1 MENIN
6 ENANTDTNANTNT
19 NANTD
24 AKKSGFNPTIFLIVM
39 VIITAVCIVG
49 GCLLRYRMRGW
60 FGASNKVVQV
70 EESLNEFQAIHL
82 DADALEINIE
92 YGDTY
97 AYEYEGIEKLQP
109 KVDVSNGEL
118 TISQSIH
125 HWGFDWDFSSPNCCL
140 TVTIPSDCIPYLDG
154 NINAGNME
162 FGNLAFKEINLNM
175 DAGNFE
181 VNHLTASG
189 LTLDVDAGNIIIRN
203 ADIEGALFVDA
214 AAGNIE
220 LYECS
225 IGGNSNLSANMGNI
239 ELHNCTIAGTNDV
252 LADLGNVEFFNCEI
266 QSKSNITANLGN
278 VVLSNTN
285 FDSAQMKVDMGNLE
299 ISGDFNEV
307 SAVCALGEV
316 NLETET
322 LDGKSIHLETDLG
335 EITVNG
341 KDEGNSFNQ

>member
-6 ENANTDTNANTNT
+6 ENAN
-19 NANTD
+19 

-49 GCLLRYRMRGW
+49 GCFLRYRMHGW
-60 FGASNKVVQV
+60 FGGSNKVVQV
-70 EESLNEFQAIHL
+70 AETLNEFQEIHL

-118 TISQSIH
+118 TISQSIS
-125 HWGFDWDFSSPNCCL
+125 HWGFDGDFSSPNCCL
-140 TVTIPSDCIPYLDG
+140 TLTIPSDCTPYLDG

-162 FGNLAFKEINLNM
+162 FGNLAFKDINLDM

-181 VNHLTASG
+181 VDHLTASS
-189 LTLDVDAGNIIIRN
+189 LILDADAGNIIIRN
-203 ADIEGALFVDA
+203 ADIEGSLFVDA

-220 LYECS
+220 LFDCNV
-225 IGGNSNLSANMGNI
+225 GGSSDLSADMGNI
-239 ELHNCTIAGTNDV
+239 ELHNCNIGGTNDV
-252 LADLGNVEFFNCEI
+252 KADLGNVELFNCEI
-266 QSKSNITANLGN
+266 QGKSDITANLGN

-285 FDSAQMKVDMGNLE
+285 FDSAQLEVDMGNLE

-307 SAVCALGEV
+307 TAVCSLGEV
-316 NLETET
+316 SLETET
-322 LDGKSIHLETDLG
+322 LDGKHISLETDLG
-335 EITVNG
+335 HITVNG
-341 KDEGNSFNQ
+341 KDEGTAFNQ